1 MTEMPDPKGTDE
13 YHEYVKQVVLEV
25 PGAIAASIA
34 GVDGIS
40 LAGYSQVSDFDFG
53 LVDAELASMHRTSQK
68 ASRGMTAGEVGE
80 VVIVCAKA
88 TFIVHPIG
96 NEFYL
101 SITLKG
107 EKSLGLARV
116 VARRMADELKKSLV

>member
-1 MTEMPDPKGTDE
+1 MSDPQATDE
-13 YHEYVKQVVLEV
+13 YHEYVKQVLLEV

-34 GVDGIS
+34 GADGIS
-40 LAGYSQVSDFDFG
+40 LAGYSQVPDFDFG
-53 LVDAELASMHRTSQK
+53 LVDAELASMHRTAQK

-80 VVIVCAKA
+80 VVVVCAKA

-101 SITLKG
+101 SITLEG
-107 EKSLGLARV
+107 EKNLGMARV
-116 VARRMADELKKSLV
+116 VARRMAGELKESLA

>member
-1 MTEMPDPKGTDE
+1 MPGPEATDE

-40 LAGYSQVSDFDFG
+40 LAGYSQVPDFDFG

-80 VVIVCAKA
+80 VVVVCANA

-96 NEFYL
+96 DEFYL
-101 SITLKG
+101 SITLKS
-107 EKSLGLARV
+107 EKGLGMARV
-116 VARRMADELKKSLV
+116 VARRMAGELKQALV

>member
-1 MTEMPDPKGTDE
+1 MSDSQPTDE
-13 YHEYVKQVVLEV
+13 YHEYVKQVVQEV
-25 PGAIAASIA
+25 PGALAASIA
-34 GVDGIS
+34 GADGIS
-40 LAGYSQVSDFDFG
+40 LAGYSQVPDFDFG

-68 ASRGMTAGEVGE
+68 ASSGMSAGEVGE
-80 VVIVCAKA
+80 VVIVCANA

-96 NEFYL
+96 SEFYL

-107 EKSLGLARV
+107 EKSLGMARV